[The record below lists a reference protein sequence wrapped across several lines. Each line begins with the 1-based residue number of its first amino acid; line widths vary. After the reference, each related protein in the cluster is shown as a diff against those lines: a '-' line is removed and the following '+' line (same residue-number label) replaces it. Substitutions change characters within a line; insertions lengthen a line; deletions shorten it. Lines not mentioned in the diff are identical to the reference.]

1 MILFSHSFL
10 EKIQNKTTLML
21 VMFRNGKTKQFLLKI
36 HLLGETEDDE
46 EESDPPEDSEEQSSQ

>member
-1 MILFSHSFL
+1 
-10 EKIQNKTTLML
+10 ML